1 METLSVATKDTNG
14 VGKKAIHKLNGSL
27 KVNGSGV
34 SNWLKICI
42 NSLSWN
48 EKTTGLFLIK
58 QNITI
63 TSK

>member
-34 SNWLKICI
+34 SNWLK
-42 NSLSWN
+42 NYLSNLSWN
-48 EKTTGLFLIK
+48 EKMTVLFLI
-58 QNITI
+58 
-63 TSK
+63 